1 MEYEYLWETQ
11 QPGSAGELTEPMT
24 RARSVTWSGHKVR
37 KNPTTRSL
45 PNGSLTID
53 EAQAGSRQCVSV
65 QVVLSGLSVPLLLN
79 TPPAQHGSTEHQVIT
94 VA

>member
-1 MEYEYLWETQ
+1 MGDTQ

-24 RARSVTWSGHKVR
+24 RARSFTWSGHKVR

-45 PNGSLTID
+45 PNVSVSLTID